1 MSIGRTNSG
10 SGGKSPR
17 LPRQYQE
24 VEFLQSSGAQGFDT
38 GLKFT
43 PNTTIETEFEWTA
56 CSGTSGGT
64 GYDTDII
71 GVEGGTNGFAIL
83 LNNFDNSRNR
93 LIVST
98 AGQLSNSSSAYTA
111 NTKYLGRVG
120 QTMTGTTVYINNH
133 EWNYVGVKT
142 TSVYNL
148 AMFCRNKSGTFG
160 AFAYAKIYSCKI
172 WDETTLVR
180 DFVPCYRKA
189 DSVAGMYD
197 VVNDV
202 FYTNQGSGSFIV
214 GGDVK

>member
-10 SGGKSPR
+10 SGGKTLR
-17 LPRQYQE
+17 IPRQYQE

-43 PNTTIETEFEWTA
+43 PNTTIEIEFEWTA
-56 CSGTSGGT
+56 CSPTSGSA

-83 LNNFDNSRNR
+83 LNAFQGPNR
-93 LIVST
+93 LIVRIES
-98 AGQLSNSSSAYTA
+98 SNSSSTSYTA
-111 NTKYLGRVG
+111 NTRYLARVA
-120 QTMTGTTVYINNH
+120 QAASGTVVYINNH
-133 EWNYVGVKT
+133 EWNYVAQKT
-142 TSVYNL
+142 TTVYNL

-180 DFVPCYRKA
+180 DFVPCYRKS

-197 VVNDV
+197 VVNDI
-202 FYTNQGSGSFIV
+202 FYPNQGSGSFIV

>member
-1 MSIGRTNSG
+1 MSLTLNMVGG
-10 SGGKSPR
+10 GGKSPR

-24 VEFLQSSGAQGFDT
+24 VEFLQSNGTQGFDT

-43 PNTTIETEFEWTA
+43 SNTTIEVEFEWTA

-83 LNNFDNSRNR
+83 LNNFDYSRNR

-98 AGQLSNSSSAYTA
+98 AGQASTSSSAYTA
-111 NTKYLGRVG
+111 NTKYLGRVA
-120 QTMTGTTVYINNH
+120 QAASGTVIYINNH

-148 AMFCRNKSGTFG
+148 AMFCRNKSGSLG
-160 AFAYAKIYSCKI
+160 SFAYAKIYSCKI

-214 GGDVK
+214 GGDVE